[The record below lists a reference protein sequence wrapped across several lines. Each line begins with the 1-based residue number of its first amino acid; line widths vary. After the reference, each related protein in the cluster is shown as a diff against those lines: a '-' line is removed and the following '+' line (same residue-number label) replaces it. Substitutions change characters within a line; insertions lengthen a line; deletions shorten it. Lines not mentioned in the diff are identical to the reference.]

1 MKWIRV
7 TAGTLA
13 MAATAV
19 AAQAAPI
26 QDCPAPPGVIKVALP
41 SGLPAALR
49 ERMGNVALPGE
60 PFNTIDVY
68 VKGQPSRRYI
78 FVWNIGRRWIVATEV
93 GGIAVRAAVSIYDLD
108 HDSKTANLIDDR
120 ITFPQSACA
129 VATKLAGR

>member
-1 MKWIRV
+1 MDSRHSRHV
-7 TAGTLA
+7 GDGGNCRGRAGRPNSGLPC
-13 MAATAV
+13 
-19 AAQAAPI
+19 APGCH
-26 QDCPAPPGVIKVALP
+26 QGCSP

-68 VKGQPSRRYI
+68 VEGQPSRRYI

-120 ITFPQSACA
+120 ITFPQSVCA